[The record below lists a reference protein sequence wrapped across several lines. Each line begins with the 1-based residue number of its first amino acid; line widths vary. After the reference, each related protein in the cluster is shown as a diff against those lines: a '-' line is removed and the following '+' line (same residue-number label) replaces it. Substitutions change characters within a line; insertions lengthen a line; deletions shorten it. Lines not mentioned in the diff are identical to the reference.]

1 MYDLPLYIWVLVL
14 IPAIGFPMT
23 TSVALYHGAV
33 ATGLGRR
40 AAARVAATAGV
51 VLSGWLVISAALAG
65 AEVYRQDPGDAVPWL
80 PIAAAGFL
88 IALLLATR
96 IPLVSR
102 ILDDSGTAVRL
113 TLPHTLRIAGVVF
126 LIVMAQGHLPAAFA
140 LPAGLGDMAIGVA
153 APFVARR
160 LAQGIGRNEAVR
172 FHILGIVDLIVAGSI
187 GFLLLELIEVTP
199 STAPLLLLPLA
210 LILTVAVPLAVAL
223 HVVSL
228 TGCAPSPR
236 RVAPRPFFRS
246 LRLAD
251 PGVARQTRTANN
263 KRYWRERPK
272 CRARGRHARPARA
285 LR

>member
-1 MYDLPLYIWVLVL
+1 VIEESLMYDLPPYVWVLVL

-23 TSVALYHGAV
+23 TSVALYHGGV

-40 AAARVAATAGV
+40 AAVRVAATAGV
-51 VLSGWLVISAALAG
+51 VLSGWLVVSAALAG
-65 AEVYRQDPGDAVPWL
+65 AGVYRQDAGDAMPWL
-80 PIAAAGFL
+80 PITAAGFL

-96 IPLVSR
+96 IPPVSH
-102 ILDDSGTAVRL
+102 ILGDLGTAARL

-126 LIVMAQGHLPAAFA
+126 LIVMGLGHLPAAFA

-160 LAQGIGRNEAVR
+160 LAQGKGRSEAVQ
-172 FHILGIVDLIVAGSI
+172 FHVLGIVDLVVAGSI

-228 TGCAPSPR
+228 R
-236 RVAPRPFFRS
+236 RLRAAALEDPARS
-246 LRLAD
+246 LR
-251 PGVARQTRTANN
+251 PV
-263 KRYWRERPK
+263 
-272 CRARGRHARPARA
+272 PAA
-285 LR
+285 G